1 MRYFVI
7 RGFGVKKDSEG
18 RSFDFDAVDRLLI
31 APALAQCGFEGGTTG
46 QIADSGSIHEDMFAL
61 ILEADMVLCDVTV
74 HNANVFYELGV
85 RHALRKKR
93 TVLIKGEP
101 SADKTPFDIGG
112 FRYLG
117 YAAADPAAAVA
128 ALVQALQQGQAS
140 ERDTDSPVFRFLP
153 RLPEAEPSEVSV
165 APRHFIESVELAS
178 ATKDTTRLQQ
188 LAGESRALR
197 YPWAGLALVA
207 RAQSRLKVLEAARS
221 SWEML
226 RKVNA
231 LALEAELAL
240 GNIYERLSRGVEGA
254 AKAELLTRSNQALR
268 AALAQPDIDTPR
280 QAEALSQQAR
290 NLKTLW
296 RLEWAGLSDPAVRR
310 EHALHSLALQ
320 SWEGYRKAFELD
332 LNGCYSGLA
341 ALQMGRLLCHLA
353 REPGWADLHDTLEA
367 AERAAND
374 VERQCTSLVHVVD
387 ASIRRALTVA
397 QGDERVWAQ
406 ISRADWLFL
415 TEPEPADGAA
425 SRRVNQAY
433 RTAVPPDNHFAYDAA
448 VNQLALCMALGF
460 RAGMAQGAIQ
470 TLATSR
476 GPAEASALV
485 PG

>member
-7 RGFGVKKDSEG
+7 RGFGTKQDSDG
-18 RSFDFDAVDRLLI
+18 NRFNFDEVDRLLI

-61 ILEADMVLCDVTV
+61 ILEADVVLCDITV

-117 YAAADPAAAVA
+117 YAAADPAATVP
-128 ALVQALQQGQAS
+128 ALVQALRQGQAS
-140 ERDTDSPVFRFLP
+140 ERETDSPVFLYLP

-165 APRHFIESVELAS
+165 APRHFIEAVELAS
-178 ATKDTTRLQQ
+178 ATQDAAQLQQ
-188 LAGESRALR
+188 LATQARSLR

-207 RAQSRLKVLEAARS
+207 RAQSRIKATAAARA
-221 SWEML
+221 SWELL
-226 RKVNA
+226 RHVNA

-240 GNIYERLSRGVEGA
+240 GNVYERLSRAEQGS
-254 AKAELLTRSNQALR
+254 AKVELLTRSNQALR
-268 AALAQPDIDTPR
+268 AALATPGIDEKQ

-296 RLEWAGLSDPAVRR
+296 RLEWEGHRDPAARR
-310 EHALHSLALQ
+310 EHALHPLALQ

-332 LNGCYSGLA
+332 LNGYYSGLA
-341 ALQMGRLLCHLA
+341 ALQMGRLLGWLA
-353 REPGWADLHDTLEA
+353 HEPGWADLHDAPEA
-367 AERAAND
+367 AERAAGEI
-374 VERQCTSLVHVVD
+374 ERQCASLAQVVD
-387 ASIRRALTVA
+387 ASIRRALAVEH
-397 QGDERVWAQ
+397 GDRRMWAQ

-415 TEPEPADGAA
+415 TEPEPALGAA

-433 RTAVPPDNHFAYDAA
+433 RSAIPPDHRFAHDAA
-448 VNQLALCMALGF
+448 TNQLAMCLALGF
-460 RAGMAQGAIQ
+460 RPGMAQGALQ
-470 TLATSR
+470 TLAQASQE
-476 GPAEASALV
+476 PAT
-485 PG
+485 PPTPP